1 MSKLSPGGFIQ
12 LPIPDDT
19 YTWEQYKAIYGID
32 LDEIFDVLYASGSY
46 FVKQKYN
53 KPVLL
58 KDDNVGISLYSSMYS
73 ASGNASPE
81 DAYAGYIY
89 QIFDITDASVVQSIG
104 IVVKGN
110 KTIDYIDL

>member
-32 LDEIFDVLYASGSY
+32 LDEIFDVIFVGSSY

-53 KPVLL
+53 KPLLL
-58 KDDNVGISLYSSMYS
+58 KDDNRGISLYPSMYTD
-73 ASGNASPE
+73 SGSYLPE
-81 DAYAGYIY
+81 DAYLGYIY
-89 QIFDITDASVVQSIG
+89 QIFDISDASVTQSIG
-104 IVVKGN
+104 VVVKGN
-110 KTIDYIDL
+110 KTIDIIDI